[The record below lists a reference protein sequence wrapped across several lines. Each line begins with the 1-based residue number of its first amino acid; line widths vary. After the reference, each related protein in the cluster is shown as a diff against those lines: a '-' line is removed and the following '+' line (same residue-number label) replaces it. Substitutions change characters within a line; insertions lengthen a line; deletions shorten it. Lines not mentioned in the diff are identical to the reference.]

1 MLLLVGLGNP
11 GPKYSRHRHSVG
23 FRIADAIHA
32 RHRFGPWKK
41 NFSAEIAEADI
52 AGERVLLM
60 KPTTYM
66 NESGRA
72 VAEAMRFYKLEP
84 GNVVVIYDELDLPP
98 GKTRIKTGG
107 GAAGH
112 NGIRSVAASIGLD
125 FRRLRVGIGHPGHRE
140 LVHGYVLHDFAKADE
155 AWLVPLIDAIA
166 ENVPLLVRGEDNS
179 FANRLHAAT
188 KGPDEPEAG
197 GGPPAPK
204 RPPPKK
210 GPDGSADAS
219 PPAAPPEAGEG
230 PFARLRRLFGG
241 S

>member
-11 GPKYSRHRHSVG
+11 GPKYARHRHSVG

-41 NFSAEIAEADI
+41 SFSAEIAEADI
-52 AGERVLLM
+52 GGDRVLLM
-60 KPTTYM
+60 KPATFM
-66 NESGRA
+66 NDSGRA

-84 GNVVVIYDELDLPP
+84 GSVLVIYDELDLPP

-112 NGIRSVAASIGLD
+112 NGIRSIAGSIGLD
-125 FRRLRVGIGHPGHRE
+125 FRRLRVGIGHPGHRDR
-140 LVHGYVLHDFAKADE
+140 VHGYVLHDFAKADE

-166 ENVPLLVRGEDNS
+166 DNVPLLVKGDDAT
-179 FANRLHAAT
+179 FANRIHAAT

-197 GGPPAPK
+197 VMPAPRK
-204 RPPPKK
+204 PTPKK
-210 GPDGSADAS
+210 GSVRPAEPPQQTA
-219 PPAAPPEAGEG
+219 PPAEGPDQG
-230 PFARLRRLFGG
+230 PFARLRRLFGR
-241 S
+241 